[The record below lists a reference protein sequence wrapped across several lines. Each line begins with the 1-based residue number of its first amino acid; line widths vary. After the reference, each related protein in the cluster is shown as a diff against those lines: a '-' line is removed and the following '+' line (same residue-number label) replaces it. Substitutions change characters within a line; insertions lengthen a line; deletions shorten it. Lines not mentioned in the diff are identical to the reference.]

1 MNTTRIALLI
11 LLVFLLAFGVFLL
24 AFGAGFAYSQ
34 LLDPRATSEFPE
46 ELHTI
51 EEVWW
56 LLSEDYVNNDAL
68 DPEELSRGAIEGM
81 LEALDDPHTSYFE
94 SYDVVSGTLEGGSFE
109 GIGAVV
115 TMKDGE
121 FAVVSP
127 IAGGPAERQGVRAGD
142 KILEVDGE
150 TTSGMSLIE
159 AVLKVRGEVDTTV
172 TLLILHQNESTPVTI
187 EILILH
193 QNESTPVT
201 IEIVREKI
209 TIDSVYLDMLPDNIA
224 HIQITR
230 FADKT
235 SDELIDALNDAIQSG
250 AWGIILDL
258 RGNPGGY
265 LDVTVDVAG
274 EFLDGGIVLYEADE
288 AGTII
293 DEWTAR
299 SGGLAIDLP
308 IVVLVDGGSA
318 SGSEVLA
325 GALQDR
331 GRATLIGT
339 VTYGKGSVNV
349 VRELSDG
356 SALVITKARWL
367 TPNGVGLT
375 PDIEINI
382 TADDIASGRDPQLE
396 TATQYLGAQ

>member
-11 LLVFLLAFGVFLL
+11 LLVFIL

-46 ELHTI
+46 ELHAI

-68 DPEELSRGAIEGM
+68 DPEKLSRGAIEGM
-81 LEALDDPHTSYFE
+81 LEALDDPYTSYFE
-94 SYDVVSGTLEGGSFE
+94 SYDLVSGNLEGSFE
-109 GIGAVV
+109 GIGAII
-115 TMKDGE
+115 TLEDGE
-121 FAVVSP
+121 LTVVSP
-127 IAGGPAERQGVRAGD
+127 IAGGPAERQGIRAGD
-142 KILEVDGE
+142 KILEIDGE
-150 TTSGMSLIE
+150 TTSGMSLME
-159 AVLKVRGEVDTTV
+159 AVLKVRGELDTTV
-172 TLLILHQNESTPVTI
+172 ILLILHQNENTPVTI
-187 EILILH
+187 D
-193 QNESTPVT
+193 
-201 IEIVREKI
+201 IVREKI

-235 SDELIDALNDAIQSG
+235 SDELTTALSDAIQSG

-265 LDVTVDVAG
+265 LDVTVDVAS

-288 AGTII
+288 AGNII
-293 DEWTAR
+293 KEWTAK

-339 VTYGKGSVNV
+339 ETFGKGSVNV
-349 VRELSDG
+349 VRKLSDG
-356 SALVITKARWL
+356 SALVVTTARWL
-367 TPNGVGLT
+367 TPDHHMIEGVGLT
-375 PDIEINI
+375 PDMEVNI
-382 TADDIASGRDPQLE
+382 TIDDIASGIDPQLE
-396 TATQYLGAQ
+396 SAIQYLGAQ

>member
-11 LLVFLLAFGVFLL
+11 LLVFLL

-46 ELHTI
+46 ELHAV

-56 LLSEDYVNNDAL
+56 LLSDNYVNQDAL

-81 LEALDDPHTSYFE
+81 LEALDDPYTSYLE
-94 SYDVVSGTLEGGSFE
+94 SYDLVSGNLEGSFE

-115 TMKDGE
+115 TMEDGE

-142 KILEVDGE
+142 RILEIDGE
-150 TTSGMSLIE
+150 PTAGMSLIE

-172 TLLILHQNESTPVTI
+172 ILLILHQNE
-187 EILILH
+187 
-193 QNESTPVT
+193 NAPVT
-201 IEIVREKI
+201 IEIVREEI

-230 FADKT
+230 FADET
-235 SDELIDALNDAIQSG
+235 SDELIVALSDAIQSG

-265 LDVTVDVAG
+265 LGVTVDVAS

-288 AGTII
+288 AGNII
-293 DEWTAR
+293 KEWTAS

-308 IVVLVDGGSA
+308 VVVLVDGGSA

-356 SALVITKARWL
+356 SALVVTTARWL
-367 TPNGVGLT
+367 TPDYHQIEGVGLT
-375 PDIEINI
+375 PDIEVNI
-382 TADDIASGRDPQLE
+382 SADDITSGRDPQLE
-396 TATQYLGAQ
+396 SAIQHLGTG

>member
-11 LLVFLLAFGVFLL
+11 LLVFLL

-46 ELHTI
+46 ELHAI

-56 LLSEDYVNNDAL
+56 MLSEDYVNQDAL
-68 DPEELSRGAIEGM
+68 DPEKLSRGAIEGM
-81 LEALDDPHTSYFE
+81 LEALNDSYTSYFE
-94 SYDVVSGTLEGGSFE
+94 SYDVVSSYLEGGSFE
-109 GIGAVV
+109 GIGAII
-115 TMKDGE
+115 TLEDGE
-121 FAVVSP
+121 LTVVSP
-127 IAGGPAERQGVRAGD
+127 IADGPAERQGVRSGD
-142 KILEVDGE
+142 KILEIDGE
-150 TTSGMSLIE
+150 PTSGMSLME
-159 AVLKVRGEVDTTV
+159 AVLKVRGEIGTTV
-172 TLLILHQNESTPVTI
+172 ILLILHQNE
-187 EILILH
+187 
-193 QNESTPVT
+193 NTPVT
-201 IEIVREKI
+201 IEIVREEI
-209 TIDSVYLDMLPDNIA
+209 TINSVYLDMLPEDIA
-224 HIQITR
+224 LIQITR

-235 SDELIDALNDAIQSG
+235 SDELIVALSDAIQSG

-265 LDVTVDVAG
+265 LDVTVDVAS

-288 AGTII
+288 AGNIFK
-293 DEWTAR
+293 EWTAS

-308 IVVLVDGGSA
+308 IVVLVNGGSA

-339 VTYGKGSVNV
+339 ETFGKGSVQV

-367 TPNGVGLT
+367 TPDYHQIEGVGLT
-375 PDIEINI
+375 PDIEVNI
-382 TADDIASGRDPQLE
+382 TIDDIASGRDPQLE
-396 TATQYLGAQ
+396 SAIQYLGAE

>member
-11 LLVFLLAFGVFLL
+11 LLVFLL

-46 ELHTI
+46 ELHAV

-56 LLSEDYVNNDAL
+56 LLSENYVNQDAL

-81 LEALDDPHTSYFE
+81 LEALDDPYTSYLE
-94 SYDVVSGTLEGGSFE
+94 SYDLVSGNLEGSFE
-109 GIGAVV
+109 GIGAIV
-115 TMKDGE
+115 TMEDGE
-121 FAVVSP
+121 LAVVSP

-142 KILEVDGE
+142 KILEIDGE
-150 TTSGMSLIE
+150 PTAGMSLIE

-172 TLLILHQNESTPVTI
+172 IL
-187 EILILH
+187 LILH

-201 IEIVREKI
+201 IEIVREEI

-230 FADKT
+230 FADET
-235 SDELIDALNDAIQSG
+235 SDELIAALSDAIQSG

-265 LDVTVDVAG
+265 LDVTVDVAS

-288 AGTII
+288 AGNII
-293 DEWTAR
+293 KEWTAS

-339 VTYGKGSVNV
+339 ETFGKGSVNV

-356 SALVITKARWL
+356 SALVVTTARWL
-367 TPNGVGLT
+367 TPDHHMIEGVGLT
-375 PDIEINI
+375 PDIEVNI
-382 TADDIASGRDPQLE
+382 TIDDIASGRDPQLE
-396 TATQYLGAQ
+396 SAIQHLGAQ

>member
-11 LLVFLLAFGVFLL
+11 LLVFIL

-46 ELHTI
+46 ELHAI

-68 DPEELSRGAIEGM
+68 DPEKLSRGAIEGM
-81 LEALDDPHTSYFE
+81 LEALNDSHTSYFE
-94 SYDVVSGTLEGGSFE
+94 SYDVVSSYLEGGSFE
-109 GIGAVV
+109 GIGAII
-115 TMKDGE
+115 TLEDGE
-121 FAVVSP
+121 LTVVSP
-127 IAGGPAERQGVRAGD
+127 IAGGPAERQGIRAGD
-142 KILEVDGE
+142 KILEIDGE
-150 TTSGMSLIE
+150 TTSGMSLME
-159 AVLKVRGEVDTTV
+159 AVLKVRGELDTTV
-172 TLLILHQNESTPVTI
+172 ILLILHQNENTPVTI
-187 EILILH
+187 D
-193 QNESTPVT
+193 
-201 IEIVREKI
+201 IVREKI

-235 SDELIDALNDAIQSG
+235 SDELTTALSDAIQSG

-265 LDVTVDVAG
+265 LDVTVDVAS

-288 AGTII
+288 AGNII
-293 DEWTAR
+293 KEWTAK

-339 VTYGKGSVNV
+339 ETFGKGSVNV
-349 VRELSDG
+349 VRKLSDG
-356 SALVITKARWL
+356 SALVVTTARWL
-367 TPNGVGLT
+367 TPDHHQIEGVGLT
-375 PDIEINI
+375 PDMEVNI
-382 TADDIASGRDPQLE
+382 TIDDIASGIDPQLE
-396 TATQYLGAQ
+396 SAIQYLGAQ

>member
-11 LLVFLLAFGVFLL
+11 LLVFLL

-46 ELHTI
+46 ELHTV

-68 DPEELSRGAIEGM
+68 DPEELSRAAIEGM
-81 LEALDDPHTSYFE
+81 LEALDDPYTSYLE
-94 SYDVVSGTLEGGSFE
+94 SYDVVSSALEGGSFE

-121 FAVVSP
+121 FSVVSP

-142 KILEVDGE
+142 KILEIDGE
-150 TTSGMSLIE
+150 TTSGLSLTE
-159 AVLKVRGEVDTTV
+159 AVLKVRGEIGTTV
-172 TLLILHQNESTPVTI
+172 TLLILHQNENTPVII
-187 EILILH
+187 EIIR
-193 QNESTPVT
+193 E
-201 IEIVREKI
+201 EIQ
-209 TIDSVYLDMLPDNIA
+209 IDSVYLDMLPDNTA
-224 HIQITR
+224 LIQITQ
-230 FADKT
+230 FAEET
-235 SDELIDALNDAIQSG
+235 SDELITALNDAIQG
-250 AWGIILDL
+250 DALGIILDL

-265 LDVTVDVAG
+265 LDVTVDVAS
-274 EFLDGGIVLYEADE
+274 EFLDGGIVLHEADE
-288 AGTII
+288 AGNII
-293 DEWTAR
+293 KEWSAS
-299 SGGLAIDLP
+299 SGGLAIDLS

-331 GRATLIGT
+331 ERATLIGT
-339 VTYGKGSVNV
+339 QTFGKGSVNV

-356 SALVITKARWL
+356 SALVVTTARWL
-367 TPNGVGLT
+367 TPDYHQIEGVGLT
-375 PDIEINI
+375 PDIEVNI

-396 TATQYLGAQ
+396 TATQYLNTQ

>member
-1 MNTTRIALLI
+1 MNTTRIALLM
-11 LLVFLLAFGVFLL
+11 LLVFLL

-46 ELHTI
+46 ELRTV

-68 DPEELSRGAIEGM
+68 DPEKLSRGAIEGM
-81 LEALDDPHTSYFE
+81 LEALNDSHTSYFE
-94 SYDVVSGTLEGGSFE
+94 SYDFLVSGGGSFE

-115 TMKDGE
+115 TMEDGE
-121 FAVVSP
+121 FTVVSP

-142 KILEVDGE
+142 KILEIDGE
-150 TTSGMSLIE
+150 TTSGMSLTE

-172 TLLILHQNESTPVTI
+172 ILLILHQNENTPVTI
-187 EILILH
+187 E
-193 QNESTPVT
+193 V
-201 IEIVREKI
+201 VREEI

-230 FADKT
+230 FADET
-235 SDELIDALNDAIQSG
+235 SDELITALSDAIESG

-258 RGNPGGY
+258 RGNPGGF
-265 LDVTVDVAG
+265 LDVTVDVAS

-288 AGTII
+288 AGNII
-293 DEWTAR
+293 KEWSAS

-325 GALQDR
+325 GALQDSE
-331 GRATLIGT
+331 RATLIGT
-339 VTYGKGSVNV
+339 ETFGKGSVNV
-349 VRELSDG
+349 VRKLSDG

-367 TPNGVGLT
+367 TPDHHMIEGVGLT
-375 PDIEINI
+375 PDIEVKI
-382 TADDIASGRDPQLE
+382 TVDDIANGRDPQLE
-396 TATQYLGAQ
+396 TAIQHLNAE

>member
-11 LLVFLLAFGVFLL
+11 LLVFIL

-46 ELHTI
+46 ELHAV

-56 LLSEDYVNNDAL
+56 LLSDNYVNQDAL

-81 LEALDDPHTSYFE
+81 LEALDDPYTSYLE
-94 SYDVVSGTLEGGSFE
+94 SYDLVSGNLEGSFE
-109 GIGAVV
+109 GIGAIV
-115 TMKDGE
+115 TMEDGE
-121 FAVVSP
+121 LAVVSP
-127 IAGGPAERQGVRAGD
+127 IAGGPAERQGVKAGD
-142 KILEVDGE
+142 KILEIDGE
-150 TTSGMSLIE
+150 PTVGMSLID
-159 AVLKVRGEVDTTV
+159 AVLKIRGEIDTTV
-172 TLLILHQNESTPVTI
+172 ILLIV
-187 EILILH
+187 H

-201 IEIVREKI
+201 IEIVREEI

-230 FADKT
+230 FADET
-235 SDELIDALNDAIQSG
+235 SDELIAALSDAIQSG

-265 LDVTVDVAG
+265 LDVTVDVAS
-274 EFLDGGIVLYEADE
+274 EFLDGDIVLYEADE

-293 DEWTAR
+293 EEWTAR

-339 VTYGKGSVNV
+339 ETYGKGSVNV

-367 TPNGVGLT
+367 TPDHHMIEGVGLI
-375 PDIEINI
+375 PDIEVNI
-382 TADDIASGRDPQLE
+382 TIDDIASGRDPRLE
-396 TATQYLGAQ
+396 TAIQYLGAQ

>member
-11 LLVFLLAFGVFLL
+11 LLVFLL

-46 ELHTI
+46 ELHSI

-56 LLSEDYVNNDAL
+56 LLSEDYVNQDAL
-68 DPEELSRGAIEGM
+68 DPEKLSRGAIEGM
-81 LEALDDPHTSYFE
+81 LEALNDSYTSYFE
-94 SYDVVSGTLEGGSFE
+94 SYDVVSSYLEGGSFE
-109 GIGAVV
+109 GIGAII
-115 TMKDGE
+115 TLEDGE
-121 FAVVSP
+121 LTVVSP
-127 IAGGPAERQGVRAGD
+127 IADGPAERQGVRSGD
-142 KILEVDGE
+142 KILEIDGE
-150 TTSGMSLIE
+150 PTSGMSLIE
-159 AVLKVRGEVDTTV
+159 AVLKVRGEIGTTV
-172 TLLILHQNESTPVTI
+172 ILLILHQNE
-187 EILILH
+187 
-193 QNESTPVT
+193 NTPVT
-201 IEIVREKI
+201 IEIVREEI
-209 TIDSVYLDMLPDNIA
+209 TISSVYLDMLPEDIA
-224 HIQITR
+224 LIQITR

-235 SDELIDALNDAIQSG
+235 SDELIVALSDALQSG
-250 AWGIILDL
+250 AGDIILDL

-288 AGTII
+288 AGNIFK
-293 DEWTAR
+293 EWTAS

-308 IVVLVDGGSA
+308 IVVLVDDGSA

-339 VTYGKGSVNV
+339 ETFGKGSVNV
-349 VRELSDG
+349 VRKLSDG
-356 SALVITKARWL
+356 SALVVTTARWL
-367 TPNGVGLT
+367 TPDYHQIEGVGLT
-375 PDIEINI
+375 PDIEVNI

-396 TATQYLGAQ
+396 SAIQYLGAQ

>member
-11 LLVFLLAFGVFLL
+11 LLVFLL

-46 ELHTI
+46 ELHAV

-56 LLSEDYVNNDAL
+56 LLSDNYVNQDAL

-81 LEALDDPHTSYFE
+81 LEALDDPYTSYLE
-94 SYDVVSGTLEGGSFE
+94 SYDLVSGNLEGSFE

-115 TMKDGE
+115 TMEDGE

-142 KILEVDGE
+142 KILEIDGE
-150 TTSGMSLIE
+150 PTAGMSLIE

-172 TLLILHQNESTPVTI
+172 ILLILHQNENV
-187 EILILH
+187 
-193 QNESTPVT
+193 PVT
-201 IEIVREKI
+201 IEIVREEI
-209 TIDSVYLDMLPDNIA
+209 TIDSVYLDILTDNIA

-230 FADKT
+230 FADET
-235 SDELIDALNDAIQSG
+235 SDELIAALSDAIQSG

-274 EFLDGGIVLYEADE
+274 EFLNGGIVLYEADE
-288 AGTII
+288 AGNIFK
-293 DEWTAR
+293 EWTAS

-331 GRATLIGT
+331 GRAMLIGT
-339 VTYGKGSVNV
+339 VTYGKGSVNI

-356 SALVITKARWL
+356 SALVVTTARWL
-367 TPNGVGLT
+367 TPDYHQIEGVGLT
-375 PDIEINI
+375 PNIEVNI
-382 TADDIASGRDPQLE
+382 TADDISSGRDPQLE
-396 TATQYLGAQ
+396 TAIQYLGAQ

>member
-11 LLVFLLAFGVFLL
+11 LLVFLL

-46 ELHTI
+46 ELHTV

-68 DPEELSRGAIEGM
+68 DPEELSRAAIEGM
-81 LEALDDPHTSYFE
+81 LEALDDPYTSYLE
-94 SYDVVSGTLEGGSFE
+94 SYDMVSSALEGGSFE

-121 FAVVSP
+121 FSVVSP

-142 KILEVDGE
+142 KILEIDGE
-150 TTSGMSLIE
+150 TTSGMSLTE
-159 AVLKVRGEVDTTV
+159 AVLKVRGEIGTTV
-172 TLLILHQNESTPVTI
+172 TLLILHQNENTPVII
-187 EILILH
+187 EIIR
-193 QNESTPVT
+193 E
-201 IEIVREKI
+201 EIQ
-209 TIDSVYLDMLPDNIA
+209 IDSVYLDMLPDNTA
-224 HIQITR
+224 LIQITQ
-230 FADKT
+230 FAEET
-235 SDELIDALNDAIQSG
+235 SDELITALNDAIQSG
-250 AWGIILDL
+250 ALGIILDL

-265 LDVTVDVAG
+265 LDVTVDVAS

-288 AGTII
+288 AGNIFK
-293 DEWTAR
+293 EWSA
-299 SGGLAIDLP
+299 SSSGLAIDLS

-331 GRATLIGT
+331 ERATLIGT
-339 VTYGKGSVNV
+339 QTFGKGSVNV

-356 SALVITKARWL
+356 SALVVTTARWL
-367 TPNGVGLT
+367 TPDYHQIEGVGLT
-375 PDIEINI
+375 PDIEVNI
-382 TADDIASGRDPQLE
+382 TAGDIASGRDPQLE
-396 TATQYLGAQ
+396 TATQYLNTQ